1 MGSRAPSR
9 QIAPPPKSLQVF
21 IAGGG
26 CNNCKRFVESLRNI
40 PALHPVTTVVD
51 VQKTPY
57 SGVDV
62 VPTIVVNGRQKLVGS
77 AAFEFLR
84 DYDSVLPD
92 PPGACSLHYSV
103 LDESD
108 TSAND
113 GSWFGAY

>member
-1 MGSRAPSR
+1 MGSRAPSK

-40 PALHPVTTVVD
+40 PALHPVTTVID

-84 DYDSVLPD
+84 DYDSVLE
-92 PPGACSLHYSV
+92 PPAGSTDLHFSLLGEEDSGTNN
-103 LDESD
+103 S
-108 TSAND
+108 
-113 GSWFGAY
+113 SWFGEY